1 MSSSLPLELS
11 LPTLCRGYCPF
22 TVDTETSLIS
32 SSGHPQVTHTLAS
45 PCPPYLAVEGSQ
57 HHPGAGLPEV
67 AAGTGHSEEEAQEA
81 HPACE
86 LAEAYE
92 RHQGHS
98 ERWGAV
104 VEPEVLAAK

>member
-1 MSSSLPLELS
+1 MQDLQGRPLGKASVHLPSSVVHSWL
-11 LPTLCRGYCPF
+11 
-22 TVDTETSLIS
+22 
-32 SSGHPQVTHTLAS
+32 
-45 PCPPYLAVEGSQ
+45 LAVEGSQ
-57 HHPGAGLPEV
+57 HHPGAGLLEV